1 MTQKILYAVQSKQ
14 IEDVISR
21 SLTAQTNGAIV
32 SVGSAGYREQVL
44 PSLKQTGAD
53 ILLYREGL
61 KGGTDIFELMKSV
74 RENFPEV
81 RIIFMANKQPT
92 TSKLLCSLVFL
103 GIYDILNG
111 DAISPAEIVDHVL
124 RPRNFGDVAKY
135 FHVEYMEEYLPNAP
149 VQSAEAVES
158 GGSKKGGLFGGLL
171 KGFRPLN
178 TKSAD
183 HAGPI
188 DIAPKCPQCPPSRS

>member
-1 MTQKILYAVQSKQ
+1 
-14 IEDVISR
+14 
-21 SLTAQTNGAIV
+21 
-32 SVGSAGYREQVL
+32 
-44 PSLKQTGAD
+44 
-53 ILLYREGL
+53 
-61 KGGTDIFELMKSV
+61 
-74 RENFPEV
+74 
-81 RIIFMANKQPT
+81 MANKQPT

-158 GGSKKGGLFGGLL
+158 G
-171 KGFRPLN
+171 R
-178 TKSAD
+178 
-183 HAGPI
+183 
-188 DIAPKCPQCPPSRS
+188 Q

>member
-1 MTQKILYAVQSKQ
+1 
-14 IEDVISR
+14 
-21 SLTAQTNGAIV
+21 
-32 SVGSAGYREQVL
+32 
-44 PSLKQTGAD
+44 
-53 ILLYREGL
+53 
-61 KGGTDIFELMKSV
+61 MKSV

-158 GGSKKGGLFGGLL
+158 GGSKRAVCLE
-171 KGFRPLN
+171 
-178 TKSAD
+178 D
-183 HAGPI
+183 
-188 DIAPKCPQCPPSRS
+188 C

>member
-103 GIYDILNG
+103 GIYDTLSGAPIWRMAVGMPTSLYSRTP
-111 DAISPAEIVDHVL
+111 ARCEIS
-124 RPRNFGDVAKY
+124 
-135 FHVEYMEEYLPNAP
+135 M
-149 VQSAEAVES
+149 SARRIIS
-158 GGSKKGGLFGGLL
+158 LWKSMLSKKGG
-171 KGFRPLN
+171 N
-178 TKSAD
+178 
-183 HAGPI
+183 
-188 DIAPKCPQCPPSRS
+188 